1 MRILV
6 TGASGFL
13 GSHLCERL
21 LSDGNKVI
29 ALDNNFTGRKENIE
43 SIMSNPNFEFRR
55 QFYSKVFE

>member
-29 ALDNNFTGRKENIE
+29 ALDNNFTGLK
-43 SIMSNPNFEFRR
+43 
-55 QFYSKVFE
+55 